1 MSQTE
6 NGAAST
12 SDRTE
17 AKGGQRSEEFDLQTV
32 RNVLNHIS
40 AVADLLPA
48 LEQQEAYDE
57 LREKL
62 LRRLDG
68 CARRLERTDT
78 TREKLTIME
87 EMKASE
93 IYYDLQLVEHANQLP
108 LLHVARTVF
117 SLSEKRTADRA
128 PAKAPRPMRRK
139 NASSALT
146 SLRRL
151 ERERDRQSP
160 SLVKTPQPASAAAAA
175 STTAEPAN
183 DGDCPPNQ
191 ASSVKKYK
199 RRSQYRI
206 EKEKPEKAEKE
217 KDRNTDED
225 PPTVAES
232 ITATAQASSA
242 AENNGHHSPDAKTTR
257 KRAAAV
263 VAAVSVAEHI
273 NPRASSPRKRAVLNS
288 RRSITPAN
296 ADTKEDMA
304 DEDEPT
310 YCLCER
316 VSFGDMICC
325 DNTRCPVEWFHF
337 ECVNIKIKPK
347 GKKWFCPLCRGE
359 KTTVMK
365 SSLQPKR

>member
-1 MSQTE
+1 MSQESNEEIAAVACPPVTE

-17 AKGGQRSEEFDLQTV
+17 AKGAHRSEEFDLQTV

-68 CARRLERTDT
+68 CARRLERADT

-160 SLVKTPQPASAAAAA
+160 SLQPPPQDDSELPAGLRRTVEEA
-175 STTAEPAN
+175 
-183 DGDCPPNQ
+183 
-191 ASSVKKYK
+191 KKK
-199 RRSQYRI
+199 
-206 EKEKPEKAEKE
+206 K
-217 KDRNTDED
+217 
-225 PPTVAES
+225 VAEADAELRRLMRKPRRRRKTDV
-232 ITATAQASSA
+232 TAT
-242 AENNGHHSPDAKTTR
+242 NGCA
-257 KRAAAV
+257 
-263 VAAVSVAEHI
+263 
-273 NPRASSPRKRAVLNS
+273 
-288 RRSITPAN
+288 
-296 ADTKEDMA
+296 
-304 DEDEPT
+304 
-310 YCLCER
+310 
-316 VSFGDMICC
+316 
-325 DNTRCPVEWFHF
+325 
-337 ECVNIKIKPK
+337 
-347 GKKWFCPLCRGE
+347 
-359 KTTVMK
+359 
-365 SSLQPKR
+365 